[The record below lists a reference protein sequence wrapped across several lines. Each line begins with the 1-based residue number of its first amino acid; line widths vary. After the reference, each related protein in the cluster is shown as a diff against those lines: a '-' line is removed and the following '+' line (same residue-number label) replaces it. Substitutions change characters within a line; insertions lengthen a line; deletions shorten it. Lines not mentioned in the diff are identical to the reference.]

1 MTKDASFKQR
11 VRARME
17 RTGES
22 YSTARSHLDQHR
34 AQLHV
39 TNGDAT
45 VSALR
50 AAGFDEPILP
60 WRDILHDGPVPGG
73 LDDAALRQVRA
84 RFLAEES
91 FGDYERVLAD
101 LAARDHRLAQNVGGT
116 FTLWFESDLYDQL
129 QIVEILRR
137 LALLGC
143 DPANVTIM
151 TASATPGEFAHDP
164 DLRSRQPT
172 RQTISA
178 ETLELAAAAWAA
190 FTSDDPSGLGEIAR
204 TSSYELPFLADA
216 FGRLLQEYPAVS
228 DGLSVTERRLLLG
241 VEAGASTAG
250 EAFVEMQRREKR
262 PFLGDWPCYERLVTL
277 ASGAT
282 PLLALGGDD
291 LAASA
296 EGFHRRRVELTDVGR
311 DVLAE
316 RADHVALNGI
326 DRWIGGVHLQGT
338 TAAWRYDDRRETL
351 VAS

>member
-1 MTKDASFKQR
+1 MTKDAGFKQR

-34 AQLHV
+34 SPLHV

-50 AAGFDEPILP
+50 AAGFAEPILP
-60 WRDILHDGPVPGG
+60 WRDILHDGPVP
-73 LDDAALRQVRA
+73 AAPDGELRQVRA
-84 RFLAEES
+84 RFIADES

-101 LAARDHRLAQNVGGT
+101 FAARDHRLAQNVGGT

-143 DPANVTIM
+143 DPATITIM

-164 DLRSRQPT
+164 DLRSWRPSQ
-172 RQTISA
+172 QAISA
-178 ETLELAAAAWAA
+178 ETLDLAAAAWAA
-190 FTSDDPSGLGEIAR
+190 FTADDPRGLESIAR
-204 TSSYELPFLADA
+204 TSSFELPFLADA

-228 DGLSVTERRLLLG
+228 DGLSLTERRLLLAI
-241 VEAGASTAG
+241 ESSASTAG
-250 EAFVEMQRREKR
+250 EAFLELQRREKR
-262 PFLGDWPCYERLVTL
+262 PFLGDWPCYERLSTL
-277 ASGAT
+277 ASGAM
-282 PLLALGGDD
+282 PLLVLGGEEQ
-291 LAASA
+291 AASA
-296 EGFHRRRVELTDVGR
+296 EGFRHRSVELTDAGR
-311 DVLAE
+311 DVLGE

-326 DRWIGGVHLQGT
+326 DRWIGGVHLEGAT
-338 TAAWRYDDRRETL
+338 PAWRYDDRRETL

>member
-1 MTKDASFKQR
+1 MTKDAGFKQR

-22 YSTARSHLDQHR
+22 YSTARAHLDRHQAR
-34 AQLHV
+34 LHV

-45 VSALR
+45 VYAMR
-50 AAGFDEPILP
+50 AAGFAEPILP

-73 LDDAALRQVRA
+73 LDDTALRQVRA
-84 RFLAEES
+84 RFLAQES

-116 FTLWFESDLYDQL
+116 YTLWFESDLYDQL

-143 DPANVTIM
+143 DPADITIM

-164 DLRSRQPT
+164 DLRSRRPNQ
-172 RQTISA
+172 QAISA
-178 ETLELAAAAWAA
+178 ATLDLARRAWAA
-190 FTSDDPSGLGEIAR
+190 FTADDPSGLEEIAR
-204 TSSYELPFLADA
+204 TNSYELPFLADA
-216 FGRLLQEYPAVS
+216 FGRLLQEYPALS
-228 DGLSVTERRLLLG
+228 DGLTLTERRLLLAI
-241 VEAGASTAG
+241 ESGASTAG
-250 EAFVEMQRREKR
+250 EAFLELQRREKR
-262 PFLGDWPCYERLVTL
+262 TFLGDWPCYERLATL

-282 PLLALGGDD
+282 PMLALGGED

-296 EGFHRRRVELTDVGR
+296 EGFHNRPVELTDAGR

-316 RADHVALNGI
+316 RADHVRLNGI

-338 TAAWRYDDRRETL
+338 TTKWRYDDRRETL